1 MARKPPTMRDVAL
14 RAGVSPATVSNVLGD
29 RKPVDPALA
38 ERVRAAAADLDYR
51 IDRAASLLRSG
62 KTQVICALVP
72 SLENPF
78 FTSLIAAI
86 ERRLRADGY
95 DIIIASGNDEG
106 DERARMAALLSWRP
120 AGVVVVPSSDAFA
133 SRALLEDGR
142 IPYVTVDRVTDE
154 QDGDAVTVDNAAASG
169 LAARH
174 LLELG
179 HRRVLVVASSL
190 RYANIRERCVG
201 IGEVYRAAGL
211 DAPKVLEVGL
221 SFEEIDERLERA
233 LAADPRPTGVIALT
247 NFATMGVIASLK
259 RLGVVAPDDIS
270 LIGFD
275 DYTWMQVAS
284 PSITA
289 VAQPIERMADAA
301 WQQLRA
307 RIAGD
312 DHTATRL
319 KLGCR
324 LEVRQ
329 STRAV
334 GPPLLSEIR
343 PVRRTV
349 SKVKTIDHTEE

>member
-1 MARKPPTMRDVAL
+1 
-14 RAGVSPATVSNVLGD
+14 
-29 RKPVDPALA
+29 
-38 ERVRAAAADLDYR
+38 VRRAAADLDYR

-86 ERRLRADGY
+86 ERHLRADGY
-95 DIIIASGNDEG
+95 DIIIASGNDEA

-120 AGVVVVPSSDAFA
+120 AGVVVVPSTDAFA
-133 SRALLEDGR
+133 SRGLLEDGR
-142 IPYVTVDRVTDE
+142 IPYVTVDRVSEE
-154 QDGDAVTVDNAAASG
+154 QGGDSVTIDNAAATA

-174 LLELG
+174 LLDLG

-201 IGEVYRAAGL
+201 IGETYRTAGL
-211 DAPKVLEVGL
+211 EAPRVLEVGL
-221 SFEEIDERLERA
+221 SFEEIDERLETA

-247 NFATMGVIASLK
+247 NFATMGVISSLK
-259 RLGVVAPDDIS
+259 RLGIVAPDDIS

-275 DYTWMQVAS
+275 DYTWMQVAT

-289 VAQPIERMADAA
+289 VAQPIDRIAAAA
-301 WQQLRA
+301 WSQLHA
-307 RIAGD
+307 RIDGD

-319 KLGCR
+319 RLGCR
-324 LEVRQ
+324 LEIRQ

-334 GPPLLSEIR
+334 GPPLAALGRSSR
-343 PVRRTV
+343 GPRARTPVREP
-349 SKVKTIDHTEE
+349 SEE